1 VAHHRTLRWP
11 GDPGAQLKAV
21 RLGGVYDAFCPDALA
36 ALDPLLNTATASRV
50 VDAEKSVQ
58 ALQERASGVG
68 GLEALAR
75 VLLRGEGVA
84 SSRIEGLRI
93 GQRRLARAAFDEDR
107 HDPVAREVVAN
118 IGAMDLAVARAASS
132 PAFDLS
138 DIIDMHRTLL
148 GATDL
153 REVAGVVRTTQN
165 WIGGNAWNPI
175 GADYVPPPP
184 DLVPD
189 LLDDVVALV
198 RRTDMS
204 PIVQAAIAHAQFEL
218 IHPFADGNGRVGR
231 CLIHVV
237 LTRRRLARHVVPPV
251 SLVLAANAHTYIA
264 GLTAFRG
271 GDVAGWIALF
281 AHATELAATYARR
294 FADDLA
300 AQRARW
306 REAAG
311 QPRRGSTT
319 EKVIDSLPA
328 TPIVDIATVQRR
340 HGVSHEAARI
350 ALNRLAE
357 AGVLRE
363 LSTSRYRRAWAAVEV
378 FDLAETLERR
388 LASPAVQLQLVAP
401 VVTAPSAPRRRAT
414 GPAVRR
420 AR

>member
-1 VAHHRTLRWP
+1 MARYRTLRWP

-21 RLGGVYDAFCPDALA
+21 RLGGAYDAFCPDPVA

-58 ALQERASGVG
+58 ALQERAGGVA

-93 GQRRLARAAFDEDR
+93 GQRRLARAVFDEAR

-118 IGAMDLAVARAASS
+118 IRAMDLAVARAATS
-132 PAFDLS
+132 PAFDLA

-153 REVAGVVRTTQN
+153 HEIAGTVRTAQN

-184 DLVPD
+184 DLVPG
-189 LLDDVVALV
+189 LLDDLVALV
-198 RRTDMS
+198 RRTDIS
-204 PIVQAAIAHAQFEL
+204 PVVQAAVAHAQFEL

-237 LTRRRLARHVVPPV
+237 FTRRGLARRVVPPV

-264 GLTAFRG
+264 GLSAFRS

-281 AHATELAATYARR
+281 AHAAELAATHARR

-306 REAAG
+306 LEAAG
-311 QPRRGSTT
+311 LPRRGSTT
-319 EKVIDSLPA
+319 EKLIDSLPA
-328 TPIVDIATVQRR
+328 TPIVDIAGVQRQ
-340 HGVSHEAARI
+340 HSVSHEAARV

-388 LASPAVQLQLVAP
+388 LAAPAVQQQLVAP
-401 VVTAPSAPRRRAT
+401 AATAPPRRRRET